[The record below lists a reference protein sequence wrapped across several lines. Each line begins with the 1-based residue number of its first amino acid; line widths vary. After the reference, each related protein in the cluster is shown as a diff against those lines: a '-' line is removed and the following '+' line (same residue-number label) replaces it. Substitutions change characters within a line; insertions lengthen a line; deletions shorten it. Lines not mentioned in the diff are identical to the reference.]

1 MGWGVGLKKLKK
13 DDFQVA
19 ENMIMERD
27 KSDMFVKH
35 LSLLL
40 QIQSIMGK
48 KSFHLDWS
56 LNINKHMRILQY

>member
-1 MGWGVGLKKLKK
+1 MGWGVGLKKLKE
-13 DDFQVA
+13 DDFQLA

-40 QIQSIMGK
+40 QNQSIMGK

-56 LNINKHMRILQY
+56 LNINKHLRILQY